1 MKEMNVGQFCAANRR
16 DGEMNILVMES
27 LTGEI
32 YMAGKLKDVE
42 SGSPEYIAPYI
53 SVDPYTYV
61 VEGWE
66 LNGYELWLF
75 VHDENVCSCA
85 AIR

>member
-1 MKEMNVGQFCAANRR
+1 MKEMNVGQFCAANHC
-16 DGEMNILVMES
+16 DDEMNVLVMEV

-32 YMAGKLKDVE
+32 YMTGKLKNIKS
-42 SGSPEYIAPYI
+42 SGPEYTSPYI
-53 SVDPYTYV
+53 SIDPYTYV

-66 LNGYELWLF
+66 LNGYELWLY